1 MSAVDTVTR
10 DGIAKGL
17 MEAGHTPGDAHEVA
31 DLVVHAVDEALAT
44 IAAVTKRASKP
55 QNAIQAHVVA
65 LQLAASIIDQHAK
78 ASTSVARKLAESIG
92 CPLVSIK
99 VEA

>member
-1 MSAVDTVTR
+1 MSSVDTVTR

-31 DLVVHAVDEALAT
+31 DLVAHAVDEALAT
-44 IAAVTKRASKP
+44 IAAVAKRASKP
-55 QNAIQAHVVA
+55 QNGIQTHVIA
-65 LQLAASIIDQHAK
+65 LQVAATVIERHAQGAILASQK
-78 ASTSVARKLAESIG
+78 VADALGINLAT
-92 CPLVSIK
+92 VK